1 MPDRFDAAFG
11 PREPKKHAL
20 PALVAPD
27 TIDPDTLAAVVV
39 CNLAAAFT
47 PRLPFARFAFGKDWT
62 IFINPPSDRFIR
74 DIDPALGHQFFNLPQ
89 TKIKSKVNPDNS
101 LDDIRMKTATM
112 IYGDFHPQNLTA
124 IAKTAT

>member
-11 PREPKKHAL
+11 PREPKKLAL

-62 IFINPPSDRFIR
+62 KSIKPSTDCFIR
-74 DIDPALGHQFFNLPQ
+74 DINTALDHQFFNLPQ

-112 IYGDFHPQNLTA
+112 IYGDFHPL
-124 IAKTAT
+124 